1 MSSGSLDYAGVLVLL
16 LEVVTSAPQFAVLT
30 MWVVARAFIS
40 SPLMPSTNPVFSQ
53 DRRDAAVHR
62 LGSFKLRDRMDRS
75 CGRCSSGTRRATSH
89 RARVVESGQVING
102 TVITGSTIGTSRKR
116 SRARLW

>member
-1 MSSGSLDYAGVLVLL
+1 MTMESGRANTRDCSVVVPGVVYPVLQFGVRSVLQRLLREKVSSGSLDYAGVLVLL
-16 LEVVTSAPQFAVLT
+16 LEVITSAPQFSVLT

-62 LGSFKLRDRMDRS
+62 LGSF
-75 CGRCSSGTRRATSH
+75 
-89 RARVVESGQVING
+89 
-102 TVITGSTIGTSRKR
+102 
-116 SRARLW
+116 